1 MSLTHVDEAGR
12 ARMVNVGDKAETHRI
27 AVARAEVF
35 MQPETLALIEANR
48 VAKGDVLAVAQV
60 AGIMAAKETG
70 RLIPMCHPLNLTGV
84 TLRLEP
90 RREAARVDIEA
101 TVTNTG
107 RTGVEMEALTAATVA
122 ALTVYDM
129 CKSVD
134 RGMRVE
140 NVRLAYKAGGRS
152 GEIILEADARPAD
165 EG

>member
-12 ARMVNVGDKAETHRI
+12 ARMVNVGDKAETRRV
-27 AVARAEVF
+27 AVARAEVH

-101 TVTNTG
+101 TVTTTG

-152 GEIILEADARPAD
+152 GEIILEADARPAE

>member
-1 MSLTHVDEAGR
+1 V
-12 ARMVNVGDKAETHRI
+12 
-27 AVARAEVF
+27 AVARAEVH

-48 VAKGDVLAVAQV
+48 VAKGDVLSVAQV

-101 TVTNTG
+101 TVSTTG
-107 RTGVEMEALTAATVA
+107 RTGVEMEALTAVTVA

-129 CKSVD
+129 CKAVD

-152 GEIILEADARPAD
+152 GEIILEADARPAE

>member
-27 AVARAEVF
+27 AVARAEVH

-101 TVTNTG
+101 TVSTTG
-107 RTGVEMEALTAATVA
+107 RTGVEMEALTAVTVA

-129 CKSVD
+129 CKAVD

-152 GEIILEADARPAD
+152 GEIILEADARPAE